1 MGREEAQLL
10 AILRTQRVTA
20 YSAEAKTL
28 RPTRAAVEK
37 DCESKGAGKGL
48 SLQIRNSEGLRKR
61 N

>member
-48 SLQIRNSEGLRKR
+48 
-61 N
+61 